1 MKHISL
7 LILVTVI
14 SFSAGAR
21 EGMWLPLLIE
31 QYNIGEMQAD
41 GFKLSAE
48 DIYSVNQASMKDG
61 VVKFGGG
68 CSGVVVS
75 DAGLVFTN
83 HHCGFKYI
91 QRHSTVEHD
100 YLTDGFWAMNRK
112 EELPNPGLTVTF
124 LKEMRDVTN
133 DVLKGVADNMTIS
146 QRNNIIQINSD
157 TLINRAIK
165 GNHYKADV
173 NAFFEGNQYFLF
185 IYEVYTDVRLVG
197 APPSSVGGFGGNT
210 DNWMWP
216 RHGGDFSVFRIY
228 ADANNSPKD
237 YSDDNVP
244 YKPAHSFPVSLKG
257 VHENDFTMVFGY
269 PGTTEEYKTSYHLKM
284 LHDML
289 YPRLIEIRDR
299 KLEVINYHMNLDPGR
314 RIKYADKEASLSN
327 SWKRWRGEI
336 KGLDRFG
343 VINKKEAFEK
353 DFQNWADNK
362 AAYKNILDQY
372 KKLYGSYA
380 QLNTDA
386 NVLRELFGKNS
397 MECFSKADAIQKIVL
412 RSKMNKNRASED
424 EIAVFYK
431 DYDVTVDRDLTKR
444 LLTYLFAYSNQNIIP
459 ETLKSVYKKKK
470 GDIEKVTDYL
480 YRHSLID
487 DTLWIAA
494 YNKGNDKV
502 VRSLKKDPF
511 FITYKEYQ
519 SIYNDNL
526 MPQVR
531 KIKASIDSLDR
542 IYMKAIMAYA
552 PDKIYF
558 PDANSTMR
566 VSYGKV
572 KGYDP
577 KDGVH
582 YKYYTTSEGILQK
595 DDPEIYDY
603 NIPDKLRQLLNESDF
618 GPYGEDGLLNID
630 FVATNHTTGGNSGSP
645 VFNANGELIGLNFDR
660 AWDGVMS
667 DLYYNPKICRNI
679 TVDIR
684 YILFIIDKFAAAGYL
699 LDEMKIIR

>member
-1 MKHISL
+1 MKHIL
-7 LILVTVI
+7 LLFLATTL
-14 SFSAGAR
+14 SFSAIAK

-41 GFKLSAE
+41 GFKLTAE
-48 DIYSVNQASMKDG
+48 DVYSVNQASMKDG

-75 DAGLVFTN
+75 AEGLVFTN

-100 YLTDGFWAMNRK
+100 YLTDGFWAMSRD
-112 EELPNPGLTVTF
+112 EELPNPGLSVTF
-124 LKEMRDVTN
+124 LKEMRDVTA
-133 DVLKGVADNMTIS
+133 DVLRGVENNMTPDT
-146 QRNNIIQINSD
+146 RDKIIKTNSD
-157 TLINRAIK
+157 TLINRAVK
-165 GNHYKADV
+165 GSHYKADV
-173 NAFFEGNQYFLF
+173 NAFFEGNQFFLF

-244 YKPAHSFPVSLKG
+244 YRPAYSFPVSLKG
-257 VHENDFTMVFGY
+257 VHEDDFTMVFGY
-269 PGTTEEYKTSYHLKM
+269 PGTTQEYKTSYHLKM
-284 LHDML
+284 LHDQL
-289 YPRLIEIRDR
+289 YPKLIEVRDR
-299 KLEVINYHMNLDPGR
+299 KLEVINYHMDFDPAR

-336 KGLDRFG
+336 NGLDRFD
-343 VINKKEAFEK
+343 VIHKKEEFEK
-353 DFQNWADNK
+353 GFQSWADNT
-362 AAYKNILDQY
+362 AAYKTILDQY
-372 KKLYGSYA
+372 KTYYA
-380 QLNTDA
+380 AYESINTDA
-386 NVLRELFGKNS
+386 NVLRELFGRNS
-397 MECFSKADAIQKIVL
+397 MECFSKANAIQTLLIKAE
-412 RSKMNKNRASED
+412 KGNTRASDKELR
-424 EIAVFYK
+424 EFYK
-431 DYDVTVDRDLTKR
+431 DYDVAVDRDLTKH
-444 LLTYLFAYSNQNIIP
+444 LLTYLYKYPNQGIVP
-459 ETLKSVYKKKK
+459 ATLKSVYNRKK
-470 GDIEKVTDYL
+470 GDIDKITDYL
-480 YRHSLID
+480 YKQSIID

-494 YNKGNDKV
+494 YSNGSDKV
-502 VRSLKKDPF
+502 IRKLEKDPF
-511 FITYKEYQ
+511 RIAYSEY
-519 SIYNDNL
+519 SGIYYDQL
-526 MPQVR
+526 LPEVR
-531 KIKASIDSLDR
+531 SMKASLDSLDR
-542 IYMKAIMAYA
+542 IYMKALMAYE
-552 PDKIYF
+552 PDKVFF

-603 NIPDKLRQLLNESDF
+603 NVPDRLRRLLKEGDF
-618 GPYGEDGLLNID
+618 GAYGENGQLHID

-667 DLYYNPKICRNI
+667 DLYYNPEICRNI

>member
-1 MKHISL
+1 MKHIL
-7 LILVTVI
+7 LLFLTTLI
-14 SFSAGAR
+14 SFSAAAK

-31 QYNIGEMQAD
+31 QYNIGEMQAN

-133 DVLKGVADNMTIS
+133 DVLKGVTDNMTIS

-228 ADANNSPKD
+228 ADASNNPKD

-299 KLEVINYHMNLDPGR
+299 KLEVINYHMNLDQGR

-336 KGLDRFG
+336 NGLDRFD
-343 VINKKEAFEK
+343 VISKKEAFEK

-362 AAYKNILDQY
+362 EAYKNILDQY
-372 KKLYGSYA
+372 KKLYGRYT

-386 NVLRELFGKNS
+386 NVSRELFEKNS
-397 MECFSKADAIQKIVL
+397 MECFSKADAIQKIVQ
-412 RSKMNKNRASED
+412 RAQMAKSRASND
-424 EIAVFYK
+424 EFAEFYK
-431 DYDVTVDRDLTKR
+431 DYDITVDRDLTKR
-444 LLTYLFAYSNQNIIP
+444 LLTYLFAYSNQNIVP

-502 VRSLKKDPF
+502 IKSLEKDPF
-511 FITYKEYQ
+511 LISYKEYN

-542 IYMKAIMAYA
+542 IYMKAIMAYE
-552 PDKIYF
+552 PDKIFF

-572 KGYDP
+572 IGYDP

-603 NIPDKLRQLLNESDF
+603 NVPDKLRQLLNKADF
-618 GPYGEDGLLNID
+618 GQYGENGSLHID